1 MDGRLGSPRERRDLI
16 IEAVAFAIGAV
27 VVATGWRPTNA
38 RNATMSTS
46 TSAVGPGQTRAIT
59 PAVKRM
65 QD

>member
-16 IEAVAFAIGAV
+16 IEAVAFATGAV
-27 VVATGWRPTNA
+27 VVAYWLAADER

-46 TSAVGPGQTRAIT
+46 TSAVGPGQTGAIT